1 MNPVTDI
8 LARAVVPEHSA
19 PFMQAVSGGRVLMV
33 DNFVFYAAED
43 WLMAI
48 AYPLRDGGE
57 YSHQRFEAALA
68 GALHETGATACFAVG
83 PDLPPRLA
91 DNVLERDE
99 FYTLP
104 ADAPVPPRLR
114 SPVRKARERLRIDET
129 REFGPQHRRLWA
141 EFMGRAVL
149 RANVRELFARTP
161 QMLAAEGADVR
172 LLNAWGGDRLV
183 ACLVLDYSTPA
194 FVSYIVGARSRSHP
208 VPHAGDALFAVML
221 EKARAAGCDFVQLGL
236 GVNEGITRFKR
247 KWGGAPQLSYVMAQW
262 QERPRADVHKVV
274 LDELMQAL
282 VERSDEGLSK
292 RQILDRLPDQR
303 PFAML
308 WELEKQGRRSWIC
321 GTAHFFCYSFAD
333 SFRRLFRKV
342 DTVIFEGPLDAE
354 SLAQV
359 EAWHLARDMG
369 KTVLGMETMEEQLH
383 SLEVVPVPRVLDF
396 FRHCGQWRSYM
407 KRNIYHYLRGELEP
421 MMGTSTEFPTR
432 TQQVIDFRD
441 QRFRERMR
449 PFIEKG
455 GVAVFVGAA
464 HMLRLRRMLTED
476 GFTVR
481 QVRPTWIHRMR
492 ARLRGEDELYR
503 IPADGDR

>member
-57 YSHQRFEAALA
+57 YSHQRFEAALS
-68 GALHETGATACFAVG
+68 GALRETGATACFAVG

-172 LLNAWGGDRLV
+172 LLNAWEGDRLV

-247 KWGGAPQLSYVMAQW
+247 KWGGAPQLSYVMA
-262 QERPRADVHKVV
+262 
-274 LDELMQAL
+274 
-282 VERSDEGLSK
+282 
-292 RQILDRLPDQR
+292 
-303 PFAML
+303 
-308 WELEKQGRRSWIC
+308 
-321 GTAHFFCYSFAD
+321 
-333 SFRRLFRKV
+333 
-342 DTVIFEGPLDAE
+342 
-354 SLAQV
+354 
-359 EAWHLARDMG
+359 
-369 KTVLGMETMEEQLH
+369 
-383 SLEVVPVPRVLDF
+383 
-396 FRHCGQWRSYM
+396 
-407 KRNIYHYLRGELEP
+407 
-421 MMGTSTEFPTR
+421 
-432 TQQVIDFRD
+432 
-441 QRFRERMR
+441 
-449 PFIEKG
+449 
-455 GVAVFVGAA
+455 
-464 HMLRLRRMLTED
+464 
-476 GFTVR
+476 
-481 QVRPTWIHRMR
+481 
-492 ARLRGEDELYR
+492 
-503 IPADGDR
+503 

>member
-19 PFMQAVSGGRVLMV
+19 PFMQAVSGGRVLTV

-57 YSHQRFEAALA
+57 YSHQRFEAALS
-68 GALHETGATACFAVG
+68 GALRETGATACFAVG

-172 LLNAWGGDRLV
+172 LLNAWDGDRLV

-221 EKARAAGCDFVQLGL
+221 EKARAACCDFVQLGL

-342 DTVIFEGPLDAE
+342 DTVIFEGPLDA
-354 SLAQV
+354 
-359 EAWHLARDMG
+359 
-369 KTVLGMETMEEQLH
+369 
-383 SLEVVPVPRVLDF
+383 
-396 FRHCGQWRSYM
+396 GQIV
-407 KRNIYHYLRGELEP
+407 N
-421 MMGTSTEFPTR
+421 
-432 TQQVIDFRD
+432 
-441 QRFRERMR
+441 
-449 PFIEKG
+449 
-455 GVAVFVGAA
+455 
-464 HMLRLRRMLTED
+464 
-476 GFTVR
+476 
-481 QVRPTWIHRMR
+481 
-492 ARLRGEDELYR
+492 
-503 IPADGDR
+503 

>member
-33 DNFVFYAAED
+33 DHFVFYAAED

-57 YSHQRFEAALA
+57 YSHQRFEAALS
-68 GALHETGATACFAVG
+68 GALRETGATACFAVG

-91 DNVLERDE
+91 DNVLERDV

-172 LLNAWGGDRLV
+172 LLNAWDGDRLV

-194 FVSYIVGARSRSHP
+194 FVSYIVGARSRNHP

-247 KWGGAPQLSYVMAQW
+247 KWGGTPQLSYVMAQW

-354 SLAQV
+354 SMAQV
-359 EAWHLARDMG
+359 
-369 KTVLGMETMEEQLH
+369 
-383 SLEVVPVPRVLDF
+383 
-396 FRHCGQWRSYM
+396 
-407 KRNIYHYLRGELEP
+407 
-421 MMGTSTEFPTR
+421 
-432 TQQVIDFRD
+432 
-441 QRFRERMR
+441 
-449 PFIEKG
+449 
-455 GVAVFVGAA
+455 
-464 HMLRLRRMLTED
+464 
-476 GFTVR
+476 
-481 QVRPTWIHRMR
+481 
-492 ARLRGEDELYR
+492 
-503 IPADGDR
+503 